1 MLFLAAVVVI
11 VFGFAL
17 LSKVVDMDRRLMAL
31 ESKFP
36 KIASEQNAVQQSTLQ
51 QNEAQ
56 QSASQPNASPQTSIQ
71 SGVVHHDVSQ
81 HLASHQ
87 SSSQESKSLSSFG
100 EAVIM
105 TEHVV
110 GQDAAPQVSLQS
122 APNAQTSQLEQTSPY
137 AQPTPSKTTEFELG
151 SKVITA
157 IGILAVVLG
166 AGFFLRYAF
175 ETGLISVGM
184 RIFLGFLAGIVMIV
198 IGHVLKDKYDAYGTG
213 LIGGGLALWYVTAY
227 ASYAFYKVIGEP
239 GAFMLFLLISAF
251 GIVMSVVYNS
261 LPLIRFSLLGAF
273 LVPFIFPFVSSVHIL
288 FPYLIILTLAVLLIA
303 RFKVWPDLT
312 AFALVFSSLL
322 IFDWTLA
329 VEGEQGVVTFVYL
342 SMIFVLYFTT
352 SLINFVVR
360 DRDYKGVDAFLVYAL
375 PTLYFLWSAPV
386 IETRDGYALL
396 TFAIGIFY
404 IFASLAFR
412 TVLKEFKDMWI
423 CSNMMITIGFIFLAA
438 STAIHFDGT
447 ILAILLS
454 VEALLMVVIGRMLGA
469 RINRLTGLAVSV
481 VAFFVTMF
489 SVMENS
495 LSSADYTLIFNN
507 NTFTYGMAILMYA
520 GIWTVY
526 KYFAPVDGDKDET
539 AFGLGL
545 GAIGISLM
553 TLFWMTGE
561 ILNYVDVNPFRYLP
575 LFWSLY
581 GLIMVTVS
589 FAVKDKVFRG
599 FGIASMFAAFAMM
612 IFTSWFDYS
621 HEFKSV
627 FNLRFLSAI
636 TLVFSMV
643 VSVIIYKENKEE
655 LSENDT
661 SVVGMLY
668 GIINFTAL
676 WALSLEVIGYFDSL
690 IQGLRTGPAFAD
702 SDIKKIGGYE
712 NAKKVALSMMWLVYS
727 ISALSIGIAKKAM
740 WVRRFAIALLTVTIF
755 KIFIVDTSG
764 LSDVYRFISFMTL
777 GVILL
782 VVGYSYYRFK
792 DRIDI

>member
-1 MLFLAAVVVI
+1 
-11 VFGFAL
+11 
-17 LSKVVDMDRRLMAL
+17 
-31 ESKFP
+31 
-36 KIASEQNAVQQSTLQ
+36 
-51 QNEAQ
+51 
-56 QSASQPNASPQTSIQ
+56 
-71 SGVVHHDVSQ
+71 
-81 HLASHQ
+81 
-87 SSSQESKSLSSFG
+87 
-100 EAVIM
+100 
-105 TEHVV
+105 
-110 GQDAAPQVSLQS
+110 
-122 APNAQTSQLEQTSPY
+122 
-137 AQPTPSKTTEFELG
+137 
-151 SKVITA
+151 
-157 IGILAVVLG
+157 
-166 AGFFLRYAF
+166 
-175 ETGLISVGM
+175 
-184 RIFLGFLAGIVMIV
+184 
-198 IGHVLKDKYDAYGTG
+198 
-213 LIGGGLALWYVTAY
+213 
-227 ASYAFYKVIGEP
+227 
-239 GAFMLFLLISAF
+239 
-251 GIVMSVVYNS
+251 
-261 LPLIRFSLLGAF
+261 
-273 LVPFIFPFVSSVHIL
+273 
-288 FPYLIILTLAVLLIA
+288 
-303 RFKVWPDLT
+303 
-312 AFALVFSSLL
+312 
-322 IFDWTLA
+322 
-329 VEGEQGVVTFVYL
+329 
-342 SMIFVLYFTT
+342 VLYFTT

-396 TFAIGIFY
+396 TFAIGVFY

-423 CSNMMITIGFIFLAA
+423 CSNMMITIGFIFLVA

-489 SVMENS
+489 SVMENG
-495 LSSADYTLIFNN
+495 LTSADYTLIFNN
-507 NTFTYGMAILMYA
+507 NTFTYGMAILMYV
-520 GIWTVY
+520 GIWVVY
-526 KYFAPVDGDKDET
+526 KYFAPADTLAQTSTDTRVLVGGEKGET
-539 AFGLGL
+539 AFGLGV

-599 FGIASMFAAFAMM
+599 FGVASMFAAFAMM

-621 HEFKSV
+621 HAFTSV

-636 TLVFSMV
+636 TLVFSMAV
-643 VSVIIYKENKEE
+643 AVIIYRENKEE

-661 SVVGMLY
+661 SVVSILY

-690 IQGLRTGPAFAD
+690 IQGLRSGPSFAD
-702 SDIKKIGGYE
+702 GDVKKIGGYE

-792 DRIDI
+792 DQIDV

>member
-1 MLFLAAVVVI
+1 MFFLAVVVI
-11 VFGFAL
+11 IVFGFSL
-17 LSKVVDMDRRLMAL
+17 LSKVNEIDRRLMAL

-36 KIASEQNAVQQSTLQ
+36 KTLTEQSVVQQNPVQQST
-51 QNEAQ
+51 
-56 QSASQPNASPQTSIQ
+56 SQPNASSQASIQ
-71 SGVVHHDVSQ
+71 PGVVHHDVSQ
-81 HLASHQ
+81 HLASHAPA
-87 SSSQESKSLSSFG
+87 SQPLSSPD

-110 GQDAAPQVSLQS
+110 GQDTALHISSQS
-122 APNAQTSQLEQTSPY
+122 A
-137 AQPTPSKTTEFELG
+137 SKTTEFELG

-157 IGILAVVLG
+157 VGILAVVLG

-198 IGHVLKDKYDAYGTG
+198 IGHALKDKYDAYGTG

-227 ASYAFYKVIGEP
+227 ASYAFYEVIGEP

-288 FPYLIILTLAVLLIA
+288 FPYLIILTLTVLLIA

-322 IFDWTLA
+322 IFDWTLS

-342 SMIFVLYFTT
+342 SIIFVLYFTT

-396 TFAIGIFY
+396 TFAIGVFY

-454 VEALLMVVIGRMLGA
+454 VEALLMVVIGRILGA

-507 NTFTYGMAILMYA
+507 NTFTYGMAILMYV
-520 GIWTVY
+520 GIWAVY
-526 KYFAPVDGDKDET
+526 KYFAPADTLAETSTGVLVGGEKGET
-539 AFGLGL
+539 ASGLGV

-599 FGIASMFAAFAMM
+599 FGVASMFAAFAMM

-636 TLVFSMV
+636 TLVFSMAV
-643 VSVIIYKENKEE
+643 AVIIYRENKEE

-661 SVVGMLY
+661 SVVSMLY

-690 IQGLRTGPAFAD
+690 IQGLRSGPAFAD
-702 SDIKKIGGYE
+702 GDVKKIGGYE

-792 DRIDI
+792 DRIDV